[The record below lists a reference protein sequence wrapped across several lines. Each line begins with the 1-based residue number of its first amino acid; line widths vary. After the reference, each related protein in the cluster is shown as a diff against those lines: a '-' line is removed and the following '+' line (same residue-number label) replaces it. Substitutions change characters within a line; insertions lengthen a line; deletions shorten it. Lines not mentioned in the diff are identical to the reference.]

1 MMTENG
7 QRISTDIGTG
17 KRPGQ
22 TGCRRCGT
30 CCTKGGPALHLRD
43 RPLVESGAIPASRL
57 YTLRKG
63 EIARDPVRNGLIAV
77 ATDVIKVKGRPDA
90 WTCTFFD
97 EGKNRCRIYDDRP
110 LECRAMECWDT
121 REIERVCRSAHLT
134 RKDLL
139 GGAAGLWD
147 FIDAHEKRCGYDEV
161 RRLASEPASGT
172 GGPAADVLLEM
183 IRYDA
188 AVRDLAVGKGNV
200 DPAHLEFLFGRP
212 LALTIRGFGLR
223 LETDGAD
230 YRLVREPGDP
240 GGKKGAGNR
249 GNDL

>member
-1 MMTENG
+1 MMTDNG
-7 QRISTDIGTG
+7 HRTSTDAGAG
-17 KRPGQ
+17 KRSGQ
-22 TGCRRCGT
+22 TGCLRCGT

-43 RPLVESGAIPASRL
+43 RPLVESGAILASRL

-63 EIARDPVRNGLIAV
+63 EIARDPVRKGLITV
-77 ATDVIKVKGRPDA
+77 GTDVIKVKGRPDA
-90 WTCTFFD
+90 WTCVFFD
-97 EGKNRCRIYDDRP
+97 GEKKRCRVYDDRP

-139 GGAAGLWD
+139 REAAGLWD

-161 RRLASEPASGT
+161 RRLAADPASGT
-172 GGPAADVLLEM
+172 GGPAAGVLLEM

-188 AVRDLAVGKGNV
+188 AVRELAVEKGNV

-212 LALTIRGFGLR
+212 LARTIRGFGLR
-223 LETDGAD
+223 LETEGAGC
-230 YRLVREPGDP
+230 RLVRESGAPGSGIE
-240 GGKKGAGNR
+240 GGE
-249 GNDL
+249 